1 MASQGSLNKVM
12 LIGNVGTEI
21 KVHYFE
27 GGGSVANFSLATNES
42 YVNKSTNQKVVNTE
56 WHNIVV
62 YNKLAE
68 IFEKYVKVGD
78 KIYLEGRLKTRKWQD
93 ESGRDRYTTEV
104 LVSEFTFLPRA
115 ERTSEPSGKT
125 NPGEST
131 MNKPADQGKGNQD
144 EKPDLSQEEDD
155 LPF

>member
-21 KVHYFE
+21 KAHYFD
-27 GGGSVANFSLATNES
+27 GGGSVANFTLATNES
-42 YVNKSTNQKVVNTE
+42 YVNKTTNQRVTNTE

-78 KIYLEGRLKTRKWQD
+78 KIYVEGRLKTRKWQD
-93 ESGRDRYTTEV
+93 ESGRERYTTEV
-104 LVSEFTFLPRA
+104 LVSEFTFLPRG
-115 ERTSEPSGKT
+115 EKSSSTNKTSEESKKQETSWKNNQPQDSSGLKQ
-125 NPGEST
+125 E
-131 MNKPADQGKGNQD
+131 
-144 EKPDLSQEEDD
+144 EEDD

>member
-21 KVHYFE
+21 KAHYFD

-42 YVNKSTNQKVVNTE
+42 YVNKTTNQKVTNTE

-78 KIYLEGRLKTRKWQD
+78 KIYVEGRLKTRKWQD
-93 ESGRDRYTTEV
+93 ESGRDRYTTEI
-104 LVSEFTFLPRA
+104 LVSEFTFLPKA
-115 ERTSEPSGKT
+115 EKSSAPEVVTSDERKKQDTSK
-125 NPGEST
+125 ESQQQDSSDLD
-131 MNKPADQGKGNQD
+131 DQ
-144 EKPDLSQEEDD
+144 EDD